1 MQEGRLRGHKC
12 IEAARN
18 NPYGN
23 ESAEN
28 IVIELDERASLS
40 ATKYLSTKHELEIWK
55 SSRNVD
61 YAKLKIKVK
70 RLRTITFS
78 LMDGKS
84 MKQAKKQAF

>member
-40 ATKYLSTKHELEIWK
+40 ATKYLS
-55 SSRNVD
+55 
-61 YAKLKIKVK
+61 
-70 RLRTITFS
+70 
-78 LMDGKS
+78 
-84 MKQAKKQAF
+84 